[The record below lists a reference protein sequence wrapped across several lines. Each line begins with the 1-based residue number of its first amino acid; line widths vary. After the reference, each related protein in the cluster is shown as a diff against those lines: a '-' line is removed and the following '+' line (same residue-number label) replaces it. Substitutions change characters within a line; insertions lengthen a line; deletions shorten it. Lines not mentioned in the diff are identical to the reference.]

1 MGPKVPCVKII
12 FTHSKNLFYTH
23 KKLEPELLYMENSI
37 VPHIEENIPLPKNA
51 AEAFPALSP
60 TEELQHRANVIKL
73 VSDLTGVPIAPT
85 ADNAKEAMD
94 IAKMMMENPE
104 FRPNFAIFPT
114 ETQAYLAGVV
124 ARTNVALVDDL
135 AELKMYVVNRLVQEV
150 ETSKDPKTRLTAL
163 SKLGEVDGVDAFK
176 KRTEMTVK
184 HQTMEEVE
192 KELFELINSVEN
204 KVIDVEAREIVN
216 KENNG

>member
-1 MGPKVPCVKII
+1 M
-12 FTHSKNLFYTH
+12 
-23 KKLEPELLYMENSI
+23 
-37 VPHIEENIPLPKNA
+37 
-51 AEAFPALSP
+51 
-60 TEELQHRANVIKL
+60 
-73 VSDLTGVPIAPT
+73 SDLTGKPIEPT
-85 ADNAKEAMD
+85 AENAKEAMD
-94 IAKMMMENPE
+94 IARMMVENPE

-124 ARTNVALVDDL
+124 ARTNVTLVDDL

-176 KRTEMTVK
+176 KRTETVIK

-204 KVIDVEAREIVN
+204 KVIDVEAKEIVN
-216 KENNG
+216 KGMND